1 MTRQK
6 DDALPPTAKVEP
18 GEELLFLPLG
28 GANEIGMNLNLYGCR
43 GQWVVIDFGLGFAD
57 DRLPG
62 VDIILPDIAFL
73 EARRDKI
80 AGIVLTH
87 AHEDHLGAVP
97 YLWRRLRLPIYAT
110 PFAAAVV
117 RAKLRESGVGDRE
130 ADITIIP
137 LGGRL
142 KLGPFDMEFVSL
154 THSIPEPNAIAIRTP
169 FGTVMHTGD
178 WKIDPEPLVGETTD
192 IDRLTAIGEEGVLA
206 MVCDSTNVFRETDAG
221 SEADVRATM
230 GGLVAG
236 RKGRVFV
243 ATFASNIARVETIVK
258 AAADANRKVV
268 VLGRGL
274 DRMIKAAT
282 ETGYLDIASM
292 LATDREADRLP
303 AERLLYLVT
312 GCQGEPNA
320 ALARI
325 ARGEHPA
332 AELRRGDTVM
342 LSSRQIPGNERKIGR
357 LLNLLARE
365 GAEVITE
372 RDADIHV
379 SGHGGRNE
387 LAQMYRWVK
396 PRIAVPV
403 HGEPRHLIEH
413 VALAK
418 SLQVPEAVTVENGA
432 VVRLAPGTP
441 GRIARIAS
449 GYLVADGNNDVLPV
463 DGEVMRARKRMLY
476 EGAAFATVVVDKY
489 GELKADPMVALPG
502 LVDPDS
508 EIDTLAAD
516 IAEDLAEAID
526 GLDDDDVLSDV
537 RIHDVTRLALRRRL
551 RTRRGKKPLIDVHV
565 VRI

>member
-6 DDALPPTAKVEP
+6 DDALPPTVRIEP

-43 GQWVVIDFGLGFAD
+43 GTWVVVDFGLGFAD

-62 VDIILPDIAFL
+62 VDVVLPDIAFL
-73 EARRDKI
+73 EARRDAI
-80 AGIVLTH
+80 AAIVLTH

-117 RAKLRESGVGDRE
+117 RAKLKESGVSERE
-130 ADITIIP
+130 IDITEIP

-142 KLGPFDMEFVSL
+142 QLGPFDMEFVSL

-178 WKIDPEPLVGETTD
+178 WKIDPEPLVGDVTD
-192 IDRLTAIGEEGVLA
+192 EDRLREIGEEGVLA
-206 MVCDSTNVFRETDAG
+206 MVCDSTNVFREADAG
-221 SEADVRATM
+221 SEADVRAKL
-230 GGLVAG
+230 GDLVKG
-236 RKGRVFV
+236 RKGQVFV
-243 ATFASNIARVETIVK
+243 ATFASNIARVETVVK
-258 AAADANRKVV
+258 AAADAGRKVV

-274 DRMIKAAT
+274 DRMIRAAT
-282 ETGYLDIASM
+282 ETGYLDIADL
-292 LATDREADRLP
+292 LASDREAGRLP

-332 AELRRGDTVM
+332 ADLREGDTVL

-357 LLNLLARE
+357 LLNELARQ

-372 RDADIHV
+372 KDADIHV
-379 SGHGGRNE
+379 SGHGGRDE
-387 LAQMYRWVK
+387 LARMYRWVK

-413 VALAK
+413 VALAR

-432 VVRLAPGTP
+432 LIRLAPGTP
-441 GRIARIAS
+441 GRVARIAS
-449 GYLVADGNNDVLPV
+449 GYLVADGTEILPA
-463 DGEVMRARKRMLY
+463 DGEVIRARKRMLY
-476 EGAAFATVVVDKY
+476 EGAAFATVVVDQY
-489 GELKADPMVALPG
+489 GELKVDPRVALPG
-502 LVDPDS
+502 LVDPDDAEDS
-508 EIDTLAAD
+508 LAAD
-516 IAEDLAEAID
+516 LVEDLAEAID
-526 GLDDDDVLSDV
+526 GLDDDEVLKDE
-537 RIHDVTRLALRRRL
+537 RIHEVARLALRRRL